1 MGMPQ
6 RDLRE
11 WLDRA
16 GEREEAEARP
26 PAAQLER
33 GAEMQP
39 LQAKAAKRTK
49 APAPTPSVR
58 TRLGRDVKPPER
70 FDVQQELIREKELKA
85 IAKATKLS
93 KLEATQATA
102 PPAQEQAGLEEVAE
116 EDQEEEETEVT
127 PPERDED
134 EIPPPDDLEEE

>member
-16 GEREEAEARP
+16 GEREEAEARS
-26 PAAQLER
+26 PAAQLGR
-33 GAEMQP
+33 GAEMRP
-39 LQAKAAKRTK
+39 PQAKPARRTK

-58 TRLGRDVKPPER
+58 TRLGREVKPPER

-93 KLEATQATA
+93 KLEATQAKA
-102 PPAQEQAGLEEVAE
+102 LPAQEQADLEEVAE